1 MIMRTASYFMILVL
15 LSACATLGKK
25 TESPTVTLAG
35 LNIVKADFFE
45 QRFAL
50 DLRLQNPNDFA
61 LPIRGMSYDLLLNG
75 KSFATGVSADK
86 VNVPALGE
94 SVIRVESVSNLF
106 SLYKQLRLL
115 AESSEKGISY
125 QLKGNVSLVNKSI
138 KLPFD
143 KKGEISLQ

>member
-1 MIMRTASYFMILVL
+1 MIKKITTYLVIFVL
-15 LSACATLGKK
+15 LTACAALGKK

-35 LNIVKADFFE
+35 LKIVKADFFE

-50 DLRLQNPNDFA
+50 DLRLQNPNDFT
-61 LPIRGMSYDLLLNG
+61 LPIRGLSYDLLLNG

-94 SVIRVESVSNLF
+94 SVIRVESVTNLF
-106 SLYKQLRLL
+106 SLYKQLRSL
-115 AESSEKGISY
+115 AESSEKGINY
-125 QLKGNVSLVNKSI
+125 QLKGNVSLVNKSL

-143 KKGEISLQ
+143 KRGEISLQ

>member
-1 MIMRTASYFMILVL
+1 MIMRTASYFVILIL
-15 LSACATLGKK
+15 LSACATLAKK